1 MELNEKT
8 EVTIP
13 LKVLLS
19 VVGSVVVAA
28 YYAFATQAKIVT
40 LENQINLQKI
50 AFEEY
55 RKQPSRG
62 QLEVALIKKELDS
75 IKDNIKDLQRS
86 KKCFH

>member
-13 LKVLLS
+13 LKLLIS
-19 VVGSVVVAA
+19 IIGSILVAA
-28 YYAFATQAKIVT
+28 WYAFATQSKIVA
-40 LENQINLQKI
+40 LENQINLQRI

-62 QLEVALIKKELDS
+62 QLEVALVKKDIETLKEDIKEL
-75 IKDNIKDLQRS
+75 QR
-86 KKCFH
+86 KK

>member
-13 LKVLLS
+13 LKLLIS
-19 VVGSVVVAA
+19 IIGSILVAA
-28 YYAFATQAKIVT
+28 WYAFATQSKIVT
-40 LENQINLQKI
+40 LENQINLQRI

-62 QLEVALIKKELDS
+62 QLEVALVKKDIETLKEDIKEL
-75 IKDNIKDLQRS
+75 QR
-86 KKCFH
+86 KK